1 MGRHYLITLQGDQVL
16 TDTRNIILE
25 IMEGARNNQFKKSG
39 LVAEIQKVAVANDV
53 EIIEDLATL
62 NQLISNICIL
72 KSNNRNYAL
81 K

>member
-1 MGRHYLITLQGDQVL
+1 MGRHYLIKLPGDQVL

-39 LVAEIQKVAVANDV
+39 LVAEIQRVAEANGV
-53 EIIEDLATL
+53 EIIDDTAEL